1 MRQNR
6 IIILKAER
14 IWKNGKKQMEDRKE
28 EGSELERRGE
38 DKESK
43 ERTER
48 TWRKQR
54 EDKDIMGWNKDSKQG
69 RKRREHR

>member
-1 MRQNR
+1 MGQNR

-28 EGSELERRGE
+28 EGSELERREE
-38 DKESK
+38 DKKSK
-43 ERTER
+43 EWTGR

-54 EDKDIMGWNKDSKQG
+54 EDNGLGQ
-69 RKRREHR
+69 RL